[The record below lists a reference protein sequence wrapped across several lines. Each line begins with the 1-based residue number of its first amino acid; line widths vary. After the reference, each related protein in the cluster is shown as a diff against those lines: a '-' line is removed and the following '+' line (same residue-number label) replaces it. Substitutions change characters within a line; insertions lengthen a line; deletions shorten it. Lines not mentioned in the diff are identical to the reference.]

1 MKEMKERL
9 YCLKEDII
17 TFFTYPFVYLRFIYE
32 TEIYPRKVE
41 HHWCKFYDWLHET
54 EKEGWY
60 VFDKHGKMIP
70 WVHFDDNS
78 LICLYPDMFTPIE
91 K

>member
-1 MKEMKERL
+1 MSRLAVLVTTMNEQDHSKYSEMNLQTDAVIANQADFEG
-9 YCLKEDII
+9 
-17 TFFTYPFVYLRFIYE
+17 FT
-32 TEIYPRKVE
+32 
-41 HHWCKFYDWLHET
+41 ET

-70 WVHFDDNS
+70 WVHFDDDS